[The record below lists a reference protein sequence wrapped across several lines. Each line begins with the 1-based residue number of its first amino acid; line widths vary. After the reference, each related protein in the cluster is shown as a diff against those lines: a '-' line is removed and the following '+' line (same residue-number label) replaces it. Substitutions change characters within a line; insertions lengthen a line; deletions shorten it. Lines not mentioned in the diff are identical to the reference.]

1 MENPVKNTT
10 AVGLLLKRLSTENE
24 LSSLEISLLQSFC
37 KCICNEQ
44 SCSTADV
51 VNLELTAQS
60 QTVTI
65 SKMSRNG
72 VTKFVIY

>member
-1 MENPVKNTT
+1 MKNTT
-10 AVGLLLKRLSTENE
+10 AVGLLLERLSKENE

-37 KCICNEQ
+37 KTKCICNEQ

-60 QTVTI
+60 QTDTI
-65 SKMSRNG
+65 SNVKKWSH
-72 VTKFVIY
+72 KIW